1 MPFCV
6 FKNSWQ
12 AFIILFSRLLNRKL
26 KADFGEDDEFLVL
39 EPQCFDLSDKKY
51 LYKFCPF
58 DKIVQILKVNKD
70 ETLVG

>member
-1 MPFCV
+1 MFGKKSDHLHLK
-6 FKNSWQ
+6 F
-12 AFIILFSRLLNRKL
+12 LFLRLLKRKL
-26 KADFGEDDEFLVL
+26 KGDFGEDDEFLVL
-39 EPQCFDLSDKKY
+39 ETQCLDLSDKKY